1 MYLFFSSARRTCSYL
16 SRRSVIHLAPRP
28 LSSGSLFQSRRVRLS
43 RRLQSSRWDLV
54 RSVSAETVVEKKE
67 QDLRKEDDTVDDLVI
82 HYNADER
89 LLDESARLKRVELV
103 EEATIFEQRV
113 RNKPKVVPKEY
124 WSVNYRILRWKNE
137 VYPDVHRV
145 IAYHTARALD
155 FVGSAATIDESLL
168 TSKWSQMC
176 DKLEVAQLLS
186 VLIGCLASSAE
197 ATLKVLRCIPRIGAS
212 SFFRFTERADVLFT
226 LRCDRWV
233 EIQEDPDLTRMFW
246 DEVNKLG
253 HATGWLSWP
262 SRPFHPRYLDLL
274 LQNITV
280 EEQQPLV
287 TNYLDKY
294 SDLNDSALLY
304 LMDCFTRWKQV
315 DGALSVLR
323 KLSPEGLERRSDIAS
338 RCMNLLMLETVE
350 NDGGSYAFKILPAV
364 LEFGIVP
371 DDLIYDLA
379 TQNSVSFQLP
389 GVAWDIYRHAK
400 SQGAYIG
407 PRAHQMLL
415 KDSYLRKDT
424 NALNEILSIIQESP
438 ALYQNPGINMYMVN
452 IVRGICMYERQ
463 SGPAESLSRILAV
476 YDKAYSRAALA
487 RAGIIP
493 KARIMHGNSELPN
506 PEGLTLAFMI
516 FSFVMVQKD
525 VRIVTQLWDGLVA
538 MMKRGD
544 RDILAAGRNSVMYAG
559 FMCFY
564 SKHRNTI
571 PSALGILRYM
581 LESEMCVPG
590 DIEWSIM
597 VGMFLKRGS
606 HESAEQIREL
616 MLQRGVPVTEHAWRH
631 ILLLYPHTEIAQEV
645 MRILGLGPE
654 SYYRDAGSDEVSNE
668 GAGSEAS
675 ENADQLVDGPGQIH
689 GEDTTDV
696 NWDSLT
702 MGASMK

>member
-1 MYLFFSSARRTCSYL
+1 MSSSTEA
-16 SRRSVIHLAPRP
+16 AA
-28 LSSGSLFQSRRVRLS
+28 
-43 RRLQSSRWDLV
+43 W
-54 RSVSAETVVEKKE
+54 E
-67 QDLRKEDDTVDDLVI
+67 QEQNSRKEDDTADDLVI
-82 HYNADER
+82 HYTADEG
-89 LLDESARLKRVELV
+89 LLQEAARLKRVELV
-103 EEATIFEQRV
+103 EEAEFYEQRV
-113 RNKPKVVPKEY
+113 RQKEKVVLREY

-137 VYPDVHRV
+137 DYPGVHRV
-145 IAYHTARALD
+145 IANHTERAFD
-155 FVGSAATIDESLL
+155 FVQSPATIGDLPI
-168 TSKWSQMC
+168 TSKWNQIC
-176 DKLEVAQLLS
+176 DNVEAAQLLS
-186 VLIGCLASSAE
+186 VLIGCLASSAK
-197 ATLKVLRCIPRIGAS
+197 ATLEVIRCISEIRAS
-212 SFFRFTERADVLFT
+212 TWFFRFTERADVLFT
-226 LRCDRWV
+226 LRCDRWE
-233 EIQEDPDLTRMFW
+233 EIHEDTNLTGIFW
-246 DEVNKLG
+246 DEVHKLRL
-253 HATGWLSWP
+253 ATGWLYWP

-280 EEQQPLV
+280 EEQQALI
-287 TNYLDKY
+287 TRYLDKY

-304 LMDCFTRWKQV
+304 LVDCFTRWKQV
-315 DGALSVLR
+315 DAALSVLR
-323 KLSPEGLERRSDIAS
+323 KLSPEGLERRPDIAS
-338 RCMNLLMLETVE
+338 RCTNLLMLETVE
-350 NDGGSYAFKILPAV
+350 KDGGSYAFKILPAI

-379 TQNSVSFQLP
+379 TQNSVFFQLP

-452 IVRGICMYERQ
+452 IVRGICMYQRQ

-493 KARIMHGNSELPN
+493 KARVMHGNSELPDA
-506 PEGLTLAFMI
+506 EGLTLAFMI

-525 VRIVTQLWDGLVA
+525 VRIVTQLWNGLVA
-538 MMKRGD
+538 RMKRGD

-606 HESAEQIREL
+606 HESAEEIRKL

-645 MRILGLGPE
+645 MRILGLGPG
-654 SYYRDAGSDEVSNE
+654 SYYRDACSDEVSDE
-668 GAGSEAS
+668 GTGSEAS
-675 ENADQLVDGPGQIH
+675 EKADQLVAGPGQIH
-689 GEDTTDV
+689 DEATTDIE
-696 NWDSLT
+696 WDSLT
-702 MGASMK
+702 MGPSVKSMIPTASVG